1 MQSLLSERIGALP
14 ASATIAMSQK
24 AAALRAQGHDII
36 DLSIGEPDFQT
47 PAYIQ
52 TAAKQAID
60 AGQYFSY
67 PPVAGYADLRAA
79 IAEKLRHENQI
90 HCTPNQVVVS
100 NGAKQSIANAF
111 LCLLNP
117 GDEVIVYTPYWV
129 SYASIIQLAGGRPV
143 FLRGSA
149 ENNFE
154 PTPAQLASAITPRT
168 KAVVFSSPCNPT
180 GHVLTRTSLEAMAA
194 VLVQHPHVLAIADE
208 IYEYINFTGEHTSLA
223 SLEGMQDRVVTIN
236 GFSKGFAM
244 TGWRIGYLAAPLW
257 LAKACEKIQGQM
269 TSAPSSI
276 AQRAALAA
284 LQGSRTDTEAMIASY
299 RQRRD
304 LVCSLLQDIP
314 DIRIPSPSGA
324 FYVFPDVSDY
334 LVGAADNN
342 ADALCLYLLQEAHV
356 ALVTG
361 SAFGVPQHVRLS
373 YAVAEG
379 RLRTAIQRIKLALA
393 KLRGGKTG
401 LDNAEV
407 LSKIL
412 P

>member
-1 MQSLLSERIGALP
+1 MESLLSERISTLP
-14 ASATIAMSQK
+14 ASATIAMNQR
-24 AAALRAQGHDII
+24 ATALRAQGHDVI

-47 PAYIQ
+47 PAFVQ
-52 TAAKQAID
+52 AAAKEAID

-79 IAEKLRHENQI
+79 IAEKLRRENGI
-90 HCTPNQVVVS
+90 DCTPDQVVVS
-100 NGAKQSIANAF
+100 NGAKQSIANVL

-129 SYASIIQLAGGRPV
+129 SYASIIRLAGGRPV
-143 FLRGSA
+143 FLQGSA
-149 ENNFE
+149 EDHFV

-168 KAVVFSSPCNPT
+168 KAVMYSSPCNPT
-180 GHVLTRTSLEAMAA
+180 GHVLTRTVLEAMAA

-208 IYEYINFTGEHTSLA
+208 IYEYINFVGEHTSLA
-223 SLEGMQDRVVTIN
+223 ALQGMQGRVVTVN

-244 TGWRIGYLAAPLW
+244 TGWRIGYLAAPPW
-257 LAKACEKIQGQM
+257 LARACEKIQGQT

-284 LQGSRTDTEAMIASY
+284 LRGCRADAEAMAASY

-304 LVCSLLQDIP
+304 LVCALLHDIP
-314 DIRIPSPSGA
+314 GVRVPQPSGA

-334 LVGAADNN
+334 FGSMAGN
-342 ADALCLYLLQEAHV
+342 AEALCLYLLEEAHV

-373 YAVAEG
+373 YAVDEG
-379 RLRTAIQRIKLALA
+379 RLRTAIHRIKIALA
-393 KLRGGKTG
+393 KLRA
-401 LDNAEV
+401 NQ
-407 LSKIL
+407 
-412 P
+412 